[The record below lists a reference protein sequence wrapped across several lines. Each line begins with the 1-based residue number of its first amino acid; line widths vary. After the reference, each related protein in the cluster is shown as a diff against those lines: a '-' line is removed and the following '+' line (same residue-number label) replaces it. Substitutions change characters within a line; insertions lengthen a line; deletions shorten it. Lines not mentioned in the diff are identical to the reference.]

1 MAPSNTAA
9 WLTKAKN
16 PLAVSPAP
24 YTPPGRD
31 QIVIRTRAVG
41 VNFCDWAKQDIGG
54 MMFPWAKLPHIMGED
69 VAGEVVEVGP
79 GDNIPFSVGD
89 RVLGHCLGL
98 DKISSGSS
106 EGAFQEYVV
115 LRAGLVAK
123 IPDSVA
129 FERACVLP
137 VCLSTAATGLFCDKH
152 LGLELPSVDNHA
164 AAAAAARGGAKP
176 GRVLVVWGASTAVGM
191 NCVQLAV
198 GAGYKVVATAG
209 RHNFDYVSSLGA
221 SSVFDYRDADCARDV
236 IRAAQQVGSG
246 CAGAVAIGAGSIEPC
261 IDIVA
266 ACCKGTADKAYVAQM
281 SLNGPPPPGPGVLNL
296 VAWLAKAGYAW
307 FSTLVRKN
315 LKGVKV
321 EFVWGSDLY
330 DGPVAEAVYGS
341 FLPAALAQGS
351 FVPAPEP
358 LVVGHGLD
366 KVQEAFEVGRKGV
379 SAKKLVVT
387 V

>member
-9 WLTKAKN
+9 WLTKPKT

-24 YTPPGRD
+24 YTPPGQD
-31 QIVIRTRAVG
+31 QIVIRTGAIG

-54 MMFPWAKLPHIMGED
+54 MIFPWAKLPYIMGED

-79 GDNIPFSVGD
+79 RGGDSNGLPSFKVGD

-98 DKISSGSS
+98 DKISAGSS

-115 LRAGLVAK
+115 LRAGLVAR

-152 LGLELPSVDNHA
+152 LGLDLPSVDNHA
-164 AAAAAARGGAKP
+164 RGGSKP
-176 GRVLVVWGASTAVGM
+176 GKVLVVWGASTAVGM

-198 GAGYKVVATAG
+198 GAGYQVVATAG

-221 SSVFDYRDADCARDV
+221 ASVFDYRDANCVRDV
-236 IRAAQQVGSG
+236 INATQQIGSG
-246 CAGAVAIGAGSIEPC
+246 CAGAVAIGAGSIKPC
-261 IDIVA
+261 IDIAA
-266 ACCKGTADKAYVAQM
+266 ACCKGTDKGYVAQM
-281 SLNGPPPPGPGVLNL
+281 SLNGPPPPVPGVLSL
-296 VAWLAKAGYAW
+296 VTWLGKAGYAW
-307 FSTLVRKN
+307 FSTLVKKN

-321 EFVWGSDLY
+321 EFIWGSDLY

-341 FLPAALAQGS
+341 FLPAALAKGS

-366 KVQEAFEVGRKGV
+366 KIQEAFEVGRKGV

-387 V
+387 L